1 MRTTTSLIALSAP
14 LLASAAPLFSRGAS
28 DTDILVFKFAHVLEQ
43 LETQFYQQAI
53 AKFKV
58 EDFLAAGYSSAE
70 VAVEQLQTIVAD
82 EAAHTST
89 LEAAIKS
96 FGAEPLTTCQF
107 NFDSVLTDVATTM
120 TVARVVEMTGVGAY
134 LGGAG
139 LLDDPRFITTA
150 ATILTIEA
158 RHSTILNSLNGGV
171 AVPQAFDIPLAPEQV
186 LAIAGSFISG
196 CDLGIPANPSLAV
209 TNTGPIAAGTLL
221 QFQSDAIKNWDP
233 TCPLFCNMI
242 VGGAVNS
249 ITLPIEQCVVPA
261 GVNGPVA
268 LMVTSDPQ
276 PLLASDIIDQSK
288 KNIVAGPTIAFLDFG
303 VKEQTLSQ
311 LILTPGSKLTK
322 DLNGVSQVAASCSSG
337 SCQPVASDST
347 ATISPQAA
355 SGVMEQA
362 GAPATVA
369 PQTTST
375 VSDPAAA
382 TATQIFQGDI
392 TPVMPAAGGA
402 AEAPVGS
409 AGLPIVLPTD
419 AVGSNGLPIAT
430 PVDTGALP
438 VATPPASGSGAASS
452 DEFIVPLVPSGGAAA
467 EAAPAPVSVAP
478 VAAPQ
483 PAALNVASEPVQVL
497 GFDDE

>member
-14 LLASAAPLFSRGAS
+14 LLASAAPLFSRAPS
-28 DTDILVFKFAHVLEQ
+28 ETDILVFKFAHVLEQ

-139 LLDDPRFITTA
+139 LLDDPRFVTSA

-186 LAIAGSFISG
+186 LAIAGGFISG
-196 CDLGIPANPSLAV
+196 CDLGIKANPSLSV

-221 QFQSDAIKNWDP
+221 TFQSDAIKNWDP

-261 GVNGPVA
+261 GINGPVA

-276 PLLASDIIDQSK
+276 PLLASDIIDQAK

-322 DLNGVSQVAASCSSG
+322 DLNGVSAVAASCSSG
-337 SCQPVASDST
+337 SCAPVASDST
-347 ATISPQAA
+347 STISPQAA

-362 GAPATVA
+362 GAPAPTLI

-382 TATQIFQGDI
+382 TQTQIFQGDI

-402 AEAPVGS
+402 AEAPVAVGS
-409 AGLPIVLPTD
+409 AGLPIDLPLPTD
-419 AVGSNGLPIAT
+419 VLGSNGLPIAT

-438 VATPPASGSGAASS
+438 LETPPAAGSGAASTG
-452 DEFIVPLVPSGGAAA
+452 EFIIPLVPSGGAAA
-467 EAAPAPVSVAP
+467 EAEPAPDRKSV
-478 VAAPQ
+478 V
-483 PAALNVASEPVQVL
+483 
-497 GFDDE
+497 